1 VNSSIAHYRESRSV
15 AYLARATRA
24 VEVGFMAAG
33 ITACLIAGIETLGTL
48 MSWIGL

>member
-1 VNSSIAHYRESRSV
+1 MNSSIAHYRESRSV

-24 VEVGFMAAG
+24 VEVGFIAAG
-33 ITACLIAGIETLGTL
+33 TTVCLLAGVETLGTL